1 MMVPQMLSRLWSYFV
16 FVSSKKARLTGQSP
30 DGRETALLNYVLNK
44 AEEGNS
50 GAVLAAIDDYTQSV
64 WMMNIGK
71 QKGSILE
78 SAVQR
83 CEPKLALE
91 LGTYCGYSAIRVASK
106 MTKPGSKLISIEMNP
121 NNCNVAKA
129 MINHA
134 GVASEVEVMEGTL
147 SDKVEDL
154 CEILDDEGVPHF
166 DFILMDHSKQSYLS
180 DFLVLKERGMI
191 GKGTVIVSNNVGSD
205 FSNYLQ
211 SKSNELESEEHKC
224 SAEYLS
230 LLPSV
235 ITVSTFKADLPIS
248 IRT

>member
-1 MMVPQMLSRLWSYFV
+1 MVPQMLSRLWSYFV

-30 DGRETALLNYVLNK
+30 DGREAALLSYVLNK
-44 AEEGNS
+44 AEEGNAE
-50 GAVLAAIDDYTQSV
+50 AVLAAIDDYTKSV

-71 QKGSILE
+71 HKGSILE

-91 LGTYCGYSAIRVASK
+91 LGTYCEYSAIRIASK

-121 NNCNVAKA
+121 NNCNVSKE
-129 MINHA
+129 IIIHA
-134 GVASEVEVMEGTL
+134 GVASKVEVMEGTV

-154 CEILDDEGVPHF
+154 CEMLDDEGVPHF

-191 GKGTVIVSNNVGSD
+191 GKGTVIVSNNVDSD
-205 FSNYLQ
+205 FSNYVRT
-211 SKSNELESEEHKC
+211 KTNELESEEHKC
-224 SAEYLS
+224 CAEYLS
-230 LLPSV
+230 LLPSI

-248 IRT
+248 VRT

>member
-1 MMVPQMLSRLWSYFV
+1 MLSRLWSYFV

-30 DGRETALLNYVLNK
+30 DVREAALLNYVLKK
-44 AEEGNS
+44 AEEGNAE
-50 GAVLAAIDDYTQSV
+50 AVLAAIDDYTQSV

-83 CEPKLALE
+83 CESKLALE
-91 LGTYCGYSAIRVASK
+91 LGTYCGYSAIRTASK

-129 MINHA
+129 MINQA
-134 GVASEVEVMEGTL
+134 GVASKVEVMEGTV

-191 GKGTVIVSNNVGSD
+191 GKGTIIVSNNVGSD
-205 FSNYLQ
+205 FSNYLGT
-211 SKSNELESEEHKC
+211 KTNELESEEHKC

-235 ITVSTFKADLPIS
+235 ITISTFKADLPIS